1 MRQQHRW
8 KLSTVVSAFLCAACL
23 GFSPAG
29 AAERPHGLEPADDM
43 PYMPDLGGLRVKT
56 FKNQYGQVRHLAE
69 GVVMRHSSVAEGKAT
84 VPAGGFYYI
93 SETQEDAA
101 PFMGD
106 PFFLLGEHA
115 YLVDLTADQRE
126 VRNVS
131 VDRREKK
138 LVDEDGYRLWFDFST
153 DHYDLP
159 YIQLALIAPSGHWP
173 LEFTV
178 SNRFTH
184 IDKIFDLSLKEG
196 LNPQLIDY
204 YTDPDYWYGA
214 SKFVV
219 KENDFDKATF
229 ESLSYPVIKEATFS
243 LSRPWVMDL
252 RQEDYRWYG
261 TKRVYAFR
269 RPEGFL
275 VRVTDWTGNTVLGE
289 KLVRP
294 LTPQGYKDRPDQKD
308 DYALTLPDQDMR
320 VEIMLQPEYL
330 KNSDFTPWSNDV
342 PYGWTDGILSL
353 VIYSDLV
360 TVKNGEAWPLDPRY
374 TVGLEANLLT
384 GKLQRLILE
393 NAEPFTLDN
402 NNTSYKGPEKYSEV
416 WNRPA
421 FTLVAKDFGKDAKGK
436 DVVRNYYLRDAFYQ
450 RTDNMVFDEEK
461 GRPDIDFFVG
471 RAPTFIPVLED
482 TFLTRLSDKTY
493 GTVVQGSHFTS
504 FPRVINNMAFHSPD
518 ATAPFGGIMR
528 GFNRA
533 GVKNWRGDAL
543 VSAEGMV
550 IRGSYVDWRN
560 DRIVI
565 PPSGLFYT
573 SRNGRN
579 VRALRGESFWMLGK
593 KAWLA
598 TFESH
603 TFVRKDFDLDFWK
616 VQPTGDM
623 NPIFWQDVPLGVN
636 NKMLR
641 YTNHYRLDD
650 RAVGLVNIVKY
661 SGNNFGA
668 PFLLGQ
674 NFDFAD
680 PDTRYTVRPHFG
692 EGATWIT
699 PEFVGDNYMRIK
711 EFGTPIIKSVQYTY
725 TEPKRVLMSVG
736 DTQTLGDYTL
746 AVTDIQPDTGTVSVQ
761 MTGKDGKTEFRTL
774 GPLND
779 EARALLPQH
788 QDVVNTLQI
797 VAGPLNDRVMAEM
810 DTDKPFEDGKAA
822 LWTFVQLQ
830 YIENETPLPTD
841 PRFMVRSD
849 VCGHCYQLNELL
861 FDNPEEIILDKNNPR
876 YDGPKGADGKPVFS
890 IVIDNFD
897 GEMIHAWH
905 VETNYKGRVFKSD
918 NLAFNPRAN
927 VDVLMGVNG
936 TIEGFLRAGM
946 MERSAYQEYWRLGH
960 HEPAKRGLDA
970 WMAHKFQ

>member
-1 MRQQHRW
+1 MTQQHRW
-8 KLSTVVSAFLCAACL
+8 KLSTVLSALLCATCL
-23 GFSPAG
+23 GIGPAM

-43 PYMPDLGGLRVKT
+43 PYIPDLGGLRVKT
-56 FKNQYGQVRHLAE
+56 FKNQYGQARHLSE
-69 GVVMRHSSVAEGKAT
+69 GVVVRRSQVADGKAT
-84 VPAGGFYYI
+84 VPAGGLYYI
-93 SETQEDAA
+93 SEVQEDAA
-101 PFMGD
+101 PFMRD
-106 PFFLLGEHA
+106 PFLVLGEHA
-115 YLVDLTADQRE
+115 YLVDLDAEQRV
-126 VRNVS
+126 VRNVT
-131 VDRREKK
+131 VDRRDKK
-138 LVDEDGYRLWFDFST
+138 LVDEAGYRLWFDFST

-173 LEFTV
+173 LEFSV
-178 SNRFTH
+178 SGKFPN
-184 IDKIFDLSLKEG
+184 IEGLLDLNLKDG
-196 LNPQLIDY
+196 LNPQLREY

-219 KENDFDKATF
+219 RDHDFDKATF
-229 ESLSYPVIKEATFS
+229 ESLEYPVINEATFS

-261 TKRVYAFR
+261 NRRIYAFR
-269 RPEGFL
+269 RQEGFL

-320 VEIMLQPEYL
+320 VEIMVQPEYL
-330 KNSDFTPWSNDV
+330 KHSDFTPWSTDA
-342 PYGWTDGILSL
+342 PFGWSDGLLSL
-353 VIYSDLV
+353 VVYSDLV
-360 TVKNGEAWPLDPRY
+360 TVKNGEPWPLDPRY
-374 TVGLEANLLT
+374 KVGLEANLLT

-402 NNTSYKGPEKYSEV
+402 SNTSYKGPEKYSEV

-421 FTLVAKDFGKDAKGK
+421 FTLVARDFDDKG
-436 DVVRNYYLRDAFYQ
+436 VHNYYLRDAFYQ
-450 RTDNMVFDEEK
+450 RTDNMVFNEEK
-461 GRPDIDFFVG
+461 GRKDIDFFVG
-471 RAPTFIPVLED
+471 RAPTFIPILED

-504 FPRVINNMAFHSPD
+504 FPQAIDNMAFHAPD
-518 ATAPFGGIMR
+518 PTAPFGGIIR

-533 GVKNWRGDAL
+533 GVKNRRGDAL

-560 DRIVI
+560 GRIVI
-565 PPSGLFYT
+565 PPAGLFYT

-579 VRALRGESFWMLGK
+579 VRVLRGESFWMLGK
-593 KAWLA
+593 KAWIA
-598 TFESH
+598 TFESY

-623 NPIFWQDVPLGVN
+623 NPIFWQDVPLGEN

-641 YTNHYRLDD
+641 YTNRFRLDD
-650 RAVGLVNIVKY
+650 RPVGLVNVIKY
-661 SGNNFGA
+661 SGNTFGA

-674 NFDFAD
+674 GLD
-680 PDTRYTVRPHFG
+680 PSDPSTRYHVRSHFG
-692 EGATWIT
+692 EGSSWLT

-711 EFGTPIIKSVQYTY
+711 EFGTPIIKNVQYTY
-725 TEPKRVLMSVG
+725 TEPKRVLLGPGETAPM
-736 DTQTLGDYTL
+736 GDYTL
-746 AVTDIQPDTGTVSVQ
+746 TVTAVDPAAGIVSVDVADKN
-761 MTGKDGKTEFRTL
+761 GRVESKVL

-779 EARALLPQH
+779 EARKLLPQH
-788 QDVVNTLQI
+788 QDVVNTLQF
-797 VAGPLNDRVMAEM
+797 VVGPENDRVMAEM
-810 DTDKPFEDGKAA
+810 DIETPFEGDKAG
-822 LWTFVQLQ
+822 LWTYVNLLKM
-830 YIENETPLPTD
+830 ENETPLPTD
-841 PRFMVRSD
+841 PRFMVHND
-849 VCGHCYQLNELL
+849 VCGHCYQLNEVL
-861 FDNPEEIILDKNNPR
+861 FDNPEEIVLDRNNPR

-905 VETNYKGRVFKSD
+905 VETNYRGRVFRSD
-918 NLAFNPRAN
+918 NLAFNPRN
-927 VDVLMGVNG
+927 NIDVLMGVNG
-936 TIEGFLRAGM
+936 TTEGFLRANM
-946 MERSAYQEYWRLGH
+946 LERSAYQEYWRLGH
-960 HEPAKRGLDA
+960 HELPRRGLDA